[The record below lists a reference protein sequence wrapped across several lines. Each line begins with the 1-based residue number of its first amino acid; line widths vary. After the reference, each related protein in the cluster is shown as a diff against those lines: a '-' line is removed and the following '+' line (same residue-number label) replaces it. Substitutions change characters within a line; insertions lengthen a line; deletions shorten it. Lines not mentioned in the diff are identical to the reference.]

1 MNRLLT
7 ILIMIA
13 SVGPIMKAQGFSDMD
28 AIMAFLGSDDLMELD
43 PDDVEK
49 LEHFLVEPIRLNT
62 ASESQLRSC
71 GLFSAYQTAVISDYI
86 SCHGPVRSMVE
97 FSLLDGF
104 GEDFVRKVAPF
115 VDLESEKAVTAA
127 PGNAVKHDITAKG
140 SLICREDEGYDGT
153 YGLKFRVD
161 SHGKF
166 TAAIAASRTSGA
178 RSWAPS
184 AYSGSFA
191 WKFRRIPLRITV
203 GDFYAR
209 FGQGLVL
216 WSSSL
221 ISGLTSPDSFMKKPS
236 GITQPWSFTGGN
248 AMTGLAAD
256 YEWRQLKVSVIADV
270 PDMKTAFNIAW
281 YGRNGQVSFTNLVDA
296 PQSGQED
303 AMALVTGLDAAFCV
317 HGVNIFGEIAY
328 DWMNHV
334 PDILAG
340 TRFKVGDPTDIAVQ
354 VRAFMN
360 EQYGI
365 AFSGVHTLRKNT
377 LLWVTD
383 AISNASGLQ
392 VKGLIAYEHSFS
404 EYWKVKL
411 RLSERFRTWGQ
422 PLRTDARA
430 DLAYAGSVW
439 NASIRLNVL
448 NCDKTAFLSYVEG
461 GCKGDM
467 LTAYLRQGIF
477 FIDDWDDRIYV
488 YERDAPSSFNVPAMY
503 GRGVWTSLTAS
514 WKATS
519 LLKVYVRG
527 SVTGYPFME
536 KKKPGK
542 AELKLQLQYRF

>member
-1 MNRLLT
+1 
-7 ILIMIA
+7 
-13 SVGPIMKAQGFSDMD
+13 
-28 AIMAFLGSDDLMELD
+28 
-43 PDDVEK
+43 
-49 LEHFLVEPIRLNT
+49 
-62 ASESQLRSC
+62 
-71 GLFSAYQTAVISDYI
+71 
-86 SCHGPVRSMVE
+86 
-97 FSLLDGF
+97 
-104 GEDFVRKVAPF
+104 
-115 VDLESEKAVTAA
+115 
-127 PGNAVKHDITAKG
+127 
-140 SLICREDEGYDGT
+140 
-153 YGLKFRVD
+153 
-161 SHGKF
+161 
-166 TAAIAASRTSGA
+166 
-178 RSWAPS
+178 
-184 AYSGSFA
+184 
-191 WKFRRIPLRITV
+191 
-203 GDFYAR
+203 
-209 FGQGLVL
+209 
-216 WSSSL
+216 
-221 ISGLTSPDSFMKKPS
+221 
-236 GITQPWSFTGGN
+236 
-248 AMTGLAAD
+248 MTGLAAD

-281 YGRNGQVSFTNLVDA
+281 YGRNGQASFTNLVDA
-296 PQSGQED
+296 PKSGQED
-303 AMALVTGLDAAFCV
+303 AMAVVTGLDAAFCV